1 MNKVICDVCG
11 TDYPETAAQCP
22 ICGCATV
29 GGQTSLGETAPGEEN
44 SGYTY
49 TKGGRFSKSN
59 VRKRLKASQVQESRI
74 VVPEPEY
81 ADDEEDEEEDEL
93 EQEEE
98 SSNRGL
104 IIIVVLLLLAIVAV
118 SVYIAISIFGV
129 GVGDDSGS
137 NNNPIVQTNETA
149 APTESTTN
157 QVPCTSLVLGDREI
171 NFMSSNSAWDLG
183 VSVEPADTTDVVEF
197 SSADESVA
205 KVDPVSGRVTA
216 VGTGETVI
224 IVKCGDITVECP
236 VTCSFAAEPTDPST
250 EATDPSESTDAT
262 DATDGT
268 ETTEPEDTTAETEQ
282 TDGFVLKWTDKDGD
296 ITLANVGE
304 KCYLYNGSVAAT
316 EITWTSGDET
326 IATIKNGVVIAVGPG
341 TTKVYAEYQGQ
352 KIFCWV
358 RCKFRIEENTET
370 TEPTTETT
378 EPTTETTEPT
388 AEATE
393 PTTETTEPTE
403 TAGGYVLRK
412 NGAKCTYGD
421 DYTAHATIKVGES
434 FKLAIVDS
442 NNTTQ
447 DVVWSASKEGI
458 CTVTGTTVKGAAAGN
473 VTLSVSLGGKT
484 YRCYLIVK

>member
-129 GVGDDSGS
+129 GAGDDSGS

-250 EATDPSESTDAT
+250 EATDPSESTDVT

-268 ETTEPEDTTAETEQ
+268 DPSDTTEA
-282 TDGFVLKWTDKDGD
+282 FVLELNRKPDFTLYIGERHQLYDGD
-296 ITLANVGE
+296 IPA
-304 KCYLYNGSVAAT
+304 S
-316 EITWTSGDET
+316 EITWTSADEE
-326 IATIKNGVVIAVGPG
+326 IATVKNGLVTAVGAG
-341 TTKVYAEYQGQ
+341 RTDVYAEYQGQ
-352 KIFCWV
+352 KVSCGVFCRV
-358 RCKFRIEENTET
+358 RAEDVTEPPT
-370 TEPTTETT
+370 AESTEPTTETT